1 MMNLNFSKAKIL
13 IVDDNPSNI
22 DILLELLHDFDVRAA
37 LDGHSALEAISE
49 ELPDLILLD
58 VVMPGIDGYEVCRQL
73 KADARTKSIPVI
85 FLSASADEASIIKG
99 FELGGVDYIKKP
111 YLSLEVLVRVKTH
124 LKLKMTLQYLEHLAN
139 VDELTGISN
148 RRRFFKHANALFEQ
162 AKTKQTPIHL
172 FVFDIDFFKQ
182 INDTYGHGIGDE
194 VLKGF
199 SILTKNNLDEISC
212 FARLGGDEF
221 ILILAGI
228 TPQKAQEEI
237 EKLRITI
244 SQATLSSNADVNVSV
259 SVGMASL
266 EGKDS
271 AITDL
276 ITRADAKLYQAKKTR
291 NALAV

>member
-1 MMNLNFSKAKIL
+1 MNIDFSKAKIL

-22 DILLELLHDFDVRAA
+22 DILLELLRDFDVRAA
-37 LDGHSALEAISE
+37 LDGQSALDAISE

-73 KADARTKSIPVI
+73 KSKPKTQNIPVI

-148 RRRFFKHANALFEQ
+148 RRRFFKHANMLFEQ
-162 AKTKQTPIHL
+162 ARSKKIPVHL

-182 INDTYGHGIGDE
+182 INDTYGHGTGDE
-194 VLKGF
+194 VLKSF
-199 SILTKNNLDEISC
+199 AVLTKKYLNKISC

-221 ILILAGI
+221 IMILAGMSSS
-228 TPQKAQEEI
+228 QAQEAI
-237 EKLRITI
+237 DKLRITI
-244 SQATLSSNADVNVSV
+244 HQTALATNPKVKVSV

-266 EGKDS
+266 EASDDD
-271 AITDL
+271 ITDL
-276 ITRADAKLYQAKKTR
+276 ITRADTKLYQAKKTR

>member
-1 MMNLNFSKAKIL
+1 MNINFSKSKIL

-22 DILLELLHDFDVRAA
+22 DILLELLQDFDVRAA
-37 LDGHSALEAISE
+37 LDGRSALDAISE

-73 KADARTKSIPVI
+73 KSHTRTKNIPVI

-124 LKLKMTLQYLEHLAN
+124 LKLKMSLQYLEHLAN

-148 RRRFFKHANALFEQ
+148 RRRFFKHSNALFSQ
-162 AKTKQTPIHL
+162 AKSQKQSIHL

-182 INDTYGHGIGDE
+182 INDTYGHGTGDE
-194 VLKGF
+194 VLKSF
-199 SILTKNNLDEISC
+199 AKITKKYLKTISC

-221 ILILAGI
+221 ILILASMSHI
-228 TPQKAQEEI
+228 QAQEEI
-237 EKLRITI
+237 EKLRIAI
-244 SQATLSSNADVNVSV
+244 SKAKLASNPSVKVSV
-259 SVGMASL
+259 SVGMASM
-266 EGKDS
+266 EDRDN

-276 ITRADAKLYQAKKTR
+276 ITRADKKLYQAKKTR